1 MLLLMLIMMMMML
14 MMMTVIM
21 IVVRVFIQPRVPSF
35 LSLDT
40 DGRVLRL
47 DSFSKTMGGG

>member
-1 MLLLMLIMMMMML
+1 MMMM
-14 MMMTVIM
+14 VIM
-21 IVVRVFIQPRVPSF
+21 TAMRVFIQPRVPSF
-35 LSLDT
+35 LSMDV